1 MAELTGLQPAHIQGN
16 RDVTRVLIVKL
27 NSIRRLSIVDGK
39 SARAEIHGHLRTSLN
54 ENGWANHGKL
64 PVVATKRCDQGD
76 DQLKSDIEALLRRER
91 GWARD
96 RGLLNDHPG
105 FQWTILRPLRFQR
118 EEDLNIAALFD
129 EID

>member
-27 NSIRRLSIVDGK
+27 NSIRRLSIGDGK
-39 SARAEIHGHLRTSLN
+39 PARAEIHEHLRTSLG
-54 ENGWANHGKL
+54 ENGWTNHGRL

-76 DQLKSDIEALLRRER
+76 DQLKSDIEALLRREKD
-91 GWARD
+91 WARP
-96 RGLLNDHPG
+96 LLNEHPG

-118 EEDLNIAALFD
+118 EEDLNIAALFN